1 MGEEE
6 GTEEEERWGRTEE
19 EERWGRT
26 EEEGTEEEEGWGRRM
41 GTEEGGG
48 GGDRGWG
55 RTEDDDDDDK
65 KAHELESL
73 AQALNED
80 EGDIEMVVMICPL
93 SAKRWTRRR
102 GGR

>member
-6 GTEEEERWGRTEE
+6 GTEE
-19 EERWGRT
+19 
-26 EEEGTEEEEGWGRRM
+26 
-41 GTEEGGG
+41 GG

-55 RTEDDDDDDK
+55 RTDDDDDDDDDDK

-93 SAKRWTRRR
+93 SASA
-102 GGR
+102 G